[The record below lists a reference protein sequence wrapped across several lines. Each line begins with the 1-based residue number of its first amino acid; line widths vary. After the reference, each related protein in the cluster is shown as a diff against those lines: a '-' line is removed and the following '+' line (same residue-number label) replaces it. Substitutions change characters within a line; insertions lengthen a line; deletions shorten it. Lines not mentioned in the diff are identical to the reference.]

1 MRILSSSLNS
11 SLLLRMGGAIAAIAL
26 MALLGMSVSWMVAET
41 TQGSGEAINLAG
53 SLRMQS
59 WRMVSHALAAAQGDR
74 PARAELL
81 HAIDEFDATL
91 AAAPIGQLAG
101 QKGLDPLP
109 ESLAQVRAEWHK
121 QIKPLFLALANGTQ
135 ATPALETHLLLRAR
149 IDHFVAMIN
158 ILVKHMEESTEAKI
172 RVMRIVLGVA
182 LIVSGIVILLTIY
195 LIHIT
200 FIQPMRELLALAGR
214 AGQGDLSVRTPHT
227 GPDEIGQLGRSF
239 NLMAEDLQKL
249 YQNLEERV
257 AQKTAELTRSN
268 QSLEL
273 LYHSIARL
281 HGMPPNRAAYLA
293 VLNDIEHQL
302 GLGRGMVCLGEAGGD
317 SGQVIASTL
326 QAGDADPCRQAD
338 CRGCHGSRS
347 TRLSITGDNR
357 HILTL
362 PLSDSERQY
371 GVMIL
376 EVPEGTMPEAWRVQ
390 LLEALSRH
398 IGIAIGAERRVEQ
411 ERRLS
416 LLEERAVI
424 ARELH
429 DSLAQ
434 SLAYMK
440 IQVSRL
446 QAIRDDPNRA
456 AESGTVMRE
465 LREGLNSAYRQ
476 LRELLSTFRLKIEG
490 DSLDAALAH
499 TVEEF
504 TERGD
509 IAIEYAV
516 HLDRCALSPNEEI
529 HVLHIIRE
537 ALSNVLQHAQA
548 QHAWVAIQCSDDGEV
563 QVRVEDDGKGIA
575 KSADIHHYGMTIM
588 DERARSL
595 HGRIRHEPRP
605 AGGTRVSLDFRPSNR
620 RNNAIAIGTTP

>member
-1 MRILSSSLNS
+1 MKALLNHLNS

-26 MALLGMSVSWMVAET
+26 MAMLGMSVSWTVAET

-59 WRMVSHALAAAQGDR
+59 WRMVSHAAAAMQGER
-74 PARAELL
+74 QARADLL
-81 HAIDEFDATL
+81 RAVEDFDATL
-91 AAAPIGQLAG
+91 SSEPIEALTG
-101 QKGLDPLP
+101 QKGNDHLP
-109 ESLAQVRAEWHK
+109 ESLNRVRGEWRS
-121 QIKPLFLALANGTQ
+121 QIKPLFLAVARDEQTLA
-135 ATPALETHLLLRAR
+135 APEAHLLLRDR
-149 IDHFVAMIN
+149 VDRFVSLIN

-182 LIVSGIVILLTIY
+182 LVVSGVVILLTVY

-214 AGQGDLSVRTPHT
+214 VGQGDLAVRTHHT
-227 GPDEIGQLGRSF
+227 GKDELGQLGHSF
-239 NLMAEDLQKL
+239 NLMVEDLQKL
-249 YQNLEERV
+249 YQDLEGRV
-257 AQKTAELTRSN
+257 AQKTEELTRSN

-281 HGMPPNRAAYLA
+281 HGTPPSRETYLA
-293 VLNDIEHQL
+293 VLRDIESHL
-302 GLGRGMVCLGEAGGD
+302 GLGHGMVCLGEAGGD
-317 SGQVIASTL
+317 FGQVIASTL
-326 QAGDADPCRQAD
+326 QAGDVDPCRSAD
-338 CRGCHGSRS
+338 CRGCHGTSS
-347 TRLSITGDNR
+347 PLFSITADNR

-376 EVPEGTMPEAWRVQ
+376 EVPEGALPEVWRVQ

-398 IGIAIGAERRVEQ
+398 IGVAIGAEQRIEQ
-411 ERRLS
+411 GHRLA

-446 QAIRDDPNRA
+446 QAVYNDPAKA
-456 AESGTVMRE
+456 AESVMVMWE

-490 DSLDAALAH
+490 GSLDAALAN
-499 TVEEF
+499 TVAEF

-509 IAIEYAV
+509 LAIGYSIEM
-516 HLDRCALSPNEEI
+516 DRCTLSPNEEI

-548 QHAWVAIQCSDDGEV
+548 KHARVDLRCQTDGTV
-563 QVRVEDDGKGIA
+563 HVRIEDDGQGISKA
-575 KSADIHHYGMTIM
+575 ADVHHYGLTIM
-588 DERARSL
+588 EERTRSL
-595 HGRIRHEPRP
+595 HGQIRYETRP
-605 AGGTRVSLDFRPSNR
+605 EGGTCVLLNFRPSKHR
-620 RNNAIAIGTTP
+620 DAPALSGETA

>member
-1 MRILSSSLNS
+1 
-11 SLLLRMGGAIAAIAL
+11 MGGAIAAIAM

-59 WRMVSHALAAAQGDR
+59 WRLVSHALVAEQGD
-74 PARAELL
+74 ARARGELL
-81 HAIDEFDATL
+81 RAIDTFDATL
-91 AAAPIGQLAG
+91 AAAPIDLLAG
-101 QKGLDPLP
+101 QKGHDEVP
-109 ESLAQVRAEWHK
+109 ESLDLVRGEWQN
-121 QIKPLFLALANGTQ
+121 QIRPLFLALARGE
-135 ATPALETHLLLRAR
+135 PAPAASEMHALLRAR
-149 IDHFVAMIN
+149 VDRFVSLIN
-158 ILVKHMEESTEAKI
+158 VLVKHMEESTEAKI

-182 LIVSGIVILLTIY
+182 LLVSGIVILLTVY

-214 AGQGDLSVRTPHT
+214 AGQGDLTVRTPYT
-227 GPDEIGQLGRSF
+227 GKDEIGQLGRSF

-281 HGMPPNRAAYLA
+281 HGMPPKRAAYLA
-293 VLNDIEHQL
+293 VLRDIEQQL
-302 GLGRGMVCLGEAGGD
+302 GLGHGMVCLGEAGGGG
-317 SGQVIASTL
+317 GQVVASTL
-326 QAGDADPCRQAD
+326 QAGDIDPCRVAD
-338 CRGCHGSRS
+338 CHNCHGTTG
-347 TRLSITGDNR
+347 TRFSITDDNR

-376 EVPEGTMPEAWRVQ
+376 EVPEGLMPEAWRVQ

-398 IGIAIGAERRVEQ
+398 IGIAIGAERRIEQ
-411 ERRLS
+411 ERRLA

-446 QAIRDDPNRA
+446 QAVRADPNKA
-456 AESGTVMRE
+456 AESEAVMQE

-490 DSLDAALAH
+490 GSLDAALAR

-509 IAIEYAV
+509 IAIDYSV
-516 HLDRCALSPNEEI
+516 RLDPCALSPNEEI
-529 HVLHIIRE
+529 HVLHIVRE

-548 QHAWVAIQCSDDGEV
+548 GHAWIAIQCSDDGDA
-563 QVRVEDDGKGIA
+563 VRVRIDDDGKGIS
-575 KSADIHHYGMTIM
+575 KGADAHHYGMTIM
-588 DERARSL
+588 EERARSL
-595 HGRIRHEPRP
+595 HGHLRHEPRP
-605 AGGTRVSLDFRPSNR
+605 EGGTRISLDFRPSKKPGHS
-620 RNNAIAIGTTP
+620 ISLGTTP